1 MKRILLSLL
10 FVVSLLPA
18 QEPAPQRRLLISGCA
33 LGYVAIIDPAGKVEW
48 KMPEKRETSDTW
60 LLPNGRILMAYKHG
74 IKEIVPDLASGKGA
88 KTVWERPTAKGGET
102 HACQPLPD
110 NRILIGESYQGVSY
124 ILEIDREGK
133 EYARVELKGFGGKH
147 NSFRQ
152 IRKTPQGT
160 YLVTQQ
166 RGNGKALEIDAR
178 GKTVRTFPDGR
189 FVATRL
195 ADGNTL
201 IACGDAHRVIEV
213 DPAGKIVWSVGKDDL
228 DGISI
233 GFASGLQ
240 RLPNGNTLLTN
251 WGGHGGSAGPAIL
264 EITRDKKVVWKS
276 PASIANR
283 VSNIFVLGL
292 PKAKIWR

>member
-10 FVVSLLPA
+10 LVASLLPA
-18 QEPAPQRRLLISGCA
+18 QEPATQRRLLISGCA
-33 LGYVAIIDPAGKVEW
+33 LGYVAIVDTTGKVEW
-48 KMPEKRETSDTW
+48 KMPEKREASDTW
-60 LLPNGRILMAYKHG
+60 LLPNGHILMAYKYG
-74 IKEIVPDLASGKGA
+74 VKEIIPDMASGTGA

-102 HACQPLPD
+102 HACQPLPK

-124 ILEIDREGK
+124 ILEIDRAGK
-133 EYARVELKGFGGKH
+133 EYARVELKGFGGAH

-152 IRKTPQGT
+152 IRKTPLGT

-166 RGNGKALEIDAR
+166 RGNGKALEIDAK
-178 GKTVRTFPDGR
+178 GKTLRTFAGGR

-195 ADGNTL
+195 ANGNTL

-213 DPAGKIVWSVGKDDL
+213 DPEGKTVWSVGKDDIE
-228 DGISI
+228 GVSI
-233 GFASGLQ
+233 GFAAGLQ

-264 EITRDKKVVWKS
+264 EITRAKKVVWKS

-283 VSNIFVLGL
+283 VSNIFVLDL
-292 PKAKIWR
+292 PKDKVWR